1 MNSASSGCANSTI
14 ALENLG
20 MNRRL
25 PPVVDSA
32 HRVWLHL
39 CDVTSNDLDRR
50 IHAFERA
57 FRSAGLPNLIA
68 DYSVREDVF
77 NRAIPFLA
85 LVFVGEMTTGLDIG
99 ARFWQNALFFAG
111 GAAVVLG
118 LFGVLNLVRGRHF
131 LALPRR
137 VGVPEIAAFVLLPA
151 IPPAVFNAQ
160 IRFAFGTI
168 ASNVVLLALVYVV
181 VGFGLIA
188 IVRWAGWR
196 LFSQLRAALPLLV
209 RAVPLL
215 LFFSLVAFFTTE
227 IWQVFTVPRAAR
239 YWTAIALFVLLGSG
253 FLLFQIPDAVRNVER
268 EVEVGLVPLRR
279 RERANIAAVLFLS
292 QGLQVLFVS
301 AAVWLFFVVLGAL
314 LVTDDVRASW
324 VGDVGDTALTVPFP
338 GGGVAV
344 SWPLL
349 RVATGV
355 ASFAGLYYAVA
366 MLVDAAFRDR
376 FVDGITEQLRDT
388 FVARA
393 AYLRLLTESGRL
405 PAGMP
410 GPVSPSAGA
419 A

>member
-1 MNSASSGCANSTI
+1 MTADYRWSSIRPTWCDCIIVVNS
-14 ALENLG
+14 
-20 MNRRL
+20 
-25 PPVVDSA
+25 D
-32 HRVWLHL
+32 
-39 CDVTSNDLDRR
+39 DLDRR
-50 IHAFERA
+50 IQAFERA

-85 LVFVGEMTTGLDIG
+85 LVFVGEMTTGLDTV
-99 ARFWQNALFFAG
+99 ASFWVNASLFAG
-111 GAAVVLG
+111 GAALLLG
-118 LFGVLNLVRGRHF
+118 LFGVLNLSRGRHF
-131 LALPRR
+131 LSLPRR
-137 VGVPEIAAFVLLPA
+137 VGIPELIAFVLLPA
-151 IPPAVFNAQ
+151 IPPVAFSQ
-160 IRFAFGTI
+160 QWRFAGGI
-168 ASNVVLLALVYVV
+168 VASNVLLLVLVFVV

-196 LFSQLRAALPLLV
+196 LFSQLKAALPLLV

-227 IWQVFTVPRAAR
+227 IWQVFTDPVPFR
-239 YWTAIALFVLLGSG
+239 YWTAITLFVLLGSG
-253 FLLFQIPDAVRNVER
+253 FLLFQIPEAVRNVER
-268 EVEVGLVPLRR
+268 EVQVGAVPLRR

-314 LVTDDVRASW
+314 LVTADVRTSW
-324 VGDVGDTALTVPFP
+324 LGDPGETAFTVIFP
-338 GGGVAV
+338 GGGVEIT
-344 SWPLL
+344 WELL

-355 ASFAGLYYAVA
+355 ASFAGLYYTVA

-405 PAGMP
+405 PAGTP
-410 GPVSPSAGA
+410 GPASPSAVGA
-419 A
+419 

>member
-1 MNSASSGCANSTI
+1 MLADYRRSSIPHTGCACM
-14 ALENLG
+14 LF
-20 MNRRL
+20 
-25 PPVVDSA
+25 
-32 HRVWLHL
+32 
-39 CDVTSNDLDRR
+39 VTTGDLDRR

-85 LVFVGEMTTGLDIG
+85 LVFVGEMTTGLEIG
-99 ARFWQNALFFAG
+99 VSFWQNALFFLG
-111 GAAVVLG
+111 GAAVLLG
-118 LFGVLNLVRGRHF
+118 LFGVLNRARGRHF
-131 LALPRR
+131 LSLPRR
-137 VGVPEIAAFVLLPA
+137 VGVPELAAFVVLPA
-151 IPPAVFNAQ
+151 IPPAVFTGQ
-160 IRFAFGTI
+160 WRFAFGTI
-168 ASNVVLLALVYVV
+168 AANVTLLILVYVV

-227 IWQVFTVPRAAR
+227 IWQVFTDPSPAR
-239 YWTAIALFVLLGSG
+239 YWTAIALFVALGSG
-253 FLLFQIPDAVRNVER
+253 FLLFQIPESVRSVER
-268 EVEVGLVPLRR
+268 EVEVGAVPLRR

-314 LVTDDVRASW
+314 LVTSDVRGAW
-324 VGDVGDTALTVPFP
+324 LGEAGATVVTVPFP
-338 GGGVAV
+338 GGGVEITVA
-344 SWPLL
+344 LL

-376 FVDGITEQLRDT
+376 FVDGISEQLRDT

-405 PAGMP
+405 DAGTPEPAVP
-410 GPVSPSAGA
+410 NAGEA
-419 A
+419 

>member
-1 MNSASSGCANSTI
+1 MGAK
-14 ALENLG
+14 
-20 MNRRL
+20 
-25 PPVVDSA
+25 
-32 HRVWLHL
+32 
-39 CDVTSNDLDRR
+39 DLDRR
-50 IHAFERA
+50 IDAFERA

-99 ARFWQNALFFAG
+99 ARFWTNALFFAG
-111 GAAVVLG
+111 GAAVLLG
-118 LFGVLNLVRGRHF
+118 LFGVLNVARGRHF
-131 LALPRR
+131 LSLPRR
-137 VGVPEIAAFVLLPA
+137 VGVPELAAFVLLPA
-151 IPPAVFNAQ
+151 IPPAAFNDQ
-160 IRFAFGTI
+160 WRFAFGTI
-168 ASNVVLLALVYVV
+168 AANAVLLVLIYLI
-181 VGFGLIA
+181 VGFGLFA

-227 IWQVFTVPRAAR
+227 IWQVFTDPSPAR
-239 YWTAIALFVLLGSG
+239 YWTAIALFVVLGSG
-253 FLLFQIPDAVRNVER
+253 FLLFQIPESVRSVER
-268 EVEVGLVPLRR
+268 EVEVGVVPLRR
-279 RERANIAAVLFLS
+279 RERANIAAVVFLS

-314 LVTDDVRASW
+314 LVTNDVRIAWLGES
-324 VGDVGDTALTVPFP
+324 GRTAFTVPFP
-338 GGGVAV
+338 GGGVEITMA
-344 SWPLL
+344 LL

-388 FVARA
+388 FAARA

-405 PAGMP
+405 DAGTP
-410 GPVSPSAGA
+410 EHAAPTAGA
-419 A
+419 G

>member
-1 MNSASSGCANSTI
+1 VS
-14 ALENLG
+14 
-20 MNRRL
+20 
-25 PPVVDSA
+25 
-32 HRVWLHL
+32 
-39 CDVTSNDLDRR
+39 SNDLDRR
-50 IHAFERA
+50 IDAFERA

-68 DYSVREDVF
+68 DYSAREDVF

-111 GAAVVLG
+111 GAAVLLG
-118 LFGVLNLVRGRHF
+118 LFGFLNLARRRRF
-131 LALPRR
+131 LSLPRR
-137 VGVPEIAAFVLLPA
+137 VGLPELAAFVLLPA
-151 IPPAVFNAQ
+151 IPPVAFNDQ
-160 IRFAFGTI
+160 WRFGLGTI
-168 ASNVVLLALVYVV
+168 VANVVLLALVYVV

-227 IWQVFTVPRAAR
+227 IWQVFTAPAPAR
-239 YWTAIALFVLLGSG
+239 YWTAIVLFVLLGSG
-253 FLLFQIPDAVRNVER
+253 FLLFQIPEAVRNVER
-268 EVEVGLVPLRR
+268 EVEVGAVPLRR

-301 AAVWLFFVVLGAL
+301 AAVWLFFVVLGSL
-314 LVTDDVRASW
+314 LVTDGVRSSW
-324 VGDVGDTALTVPFP
+324 LGGAGATAFTVPFP

-344 SWPLL
+344 TWALL

-393 AYLRLLTESGRL
+393 AYLRVLTGSGRL
-405 PAGMP
+405 SGP
-410 GPVSPSAGA
+410 GGAPPEPEPRSEGA